1 MGTPELAKLL
11 GMQRHPEGGWFAE
24 TWRSCTTFQPG
35 GYDGPRASASAIYF
49 LLCPGEVSRWHL
61 VRSDE
66 LWLWHRGGPLELVLG
81 GSGDRPAETPEVI
94 RLGPGVESGERPQAL
109 VPAGVWQAARPAG
122 DAEVLVSCIV
132 APGFEYSDFRLIDA
146 DPWR

>member
-66 LWLWHRGGPLELVLG
+66 LWLWHRGAP
-81 GSGDRPAETPEVI
+81 SN
-94 RLGPGVESGERPQAL
+94 
-109 VPAGVWQAARPAG
+109 
-122 DAEVLVSCIV
+122 SC
-132 APGFEYSDFRLIDA
+132 
-146 DPWR
+146 